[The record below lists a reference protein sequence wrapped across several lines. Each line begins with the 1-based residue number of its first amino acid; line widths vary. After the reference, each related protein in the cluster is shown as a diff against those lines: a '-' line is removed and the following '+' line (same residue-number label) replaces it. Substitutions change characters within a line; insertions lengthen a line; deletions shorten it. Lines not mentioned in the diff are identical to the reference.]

1 MPIGHLRPSARIV
14 RPGKRVQL
22 VEASLEADGEV
33 VMRASAWRIR
43 TSEVDFSDELLHRA
57 ESPGPE
63 EGRDTGFFPTGH
75 DVGYH
80 SAMEYR
86 FIEGAFL
93 EPGPAKVW
101 MRMRQPLIDG
111 VEITPLQRILTA
123 ADSGNGISA
132 TLDYHHYLFI
142 NVDLTVHLERMPE
155 GEWVGLDAITLPQR
169 NGVGTADTLLFDQT
183 GRIGRALQ
191 TLLVA
196 PRG

>member
-1 MPIGHLRPSARIV
+1 M
-14 RPGKRVQL
+14 
-22 VEASLEADGEV
+22 
-33 VMRASAWRIR
+33 
-43 TSEVDFSDELLHRA
+43 
-57 ESPGPE
+57 PGPE
-63 EGRDTGFFPTGH
+63 GASNADFFPTGH

-86 FIEGAFL
+86 FLEGEFL

-123 ADSGNGISA
+123 ADSGNGVSA

-142 NVDLTVHLERMPE
+142 NVDLTVHLERMPA
-155 GEWVGLDAITLPQR
+155 GRVGRPRRDHAAAAQR
-169 NGVGTADTLLFDQT
+169 RRHLRHELFDET